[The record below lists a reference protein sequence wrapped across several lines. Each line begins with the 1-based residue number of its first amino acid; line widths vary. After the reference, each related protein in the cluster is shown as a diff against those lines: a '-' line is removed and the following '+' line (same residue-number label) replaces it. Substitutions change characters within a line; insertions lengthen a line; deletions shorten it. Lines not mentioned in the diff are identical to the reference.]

1 MREVLVHA
9 DRLRLE
15 LLHVAMLAHELR
27 ASLAAIGL
35 VLELRAID
43 APEDPDLAYALRHC
57 RDAGDGLHACLA
69 RIRDIPLGAVLDID
83 RLLAPF
89 TRRRAPRRRG

>member
-1 MREVLVHA
+1 MHRVREVLVHA

-15 LLHVAMLAHELR
+15 LLHVAMLAH
-27 ASLAAIGL
+27 
-35 VLELRAID
+35 ELRAID